1 MANEG
6 PGRGMD
12 ITRGCC
18 MMLVWFS
25 GERQTLVRGSVS
37 AGDTCPGSG
46 MSPAPHILFG
56 DLPGPPASQPQPPP
70 LPPCPPVVGSSPR
83 NPFPSSPFSQLLH
96 LTPVPGSSAS
106 LTPPR
111 CPRGGTHGPA
121 HVPLLRRSGPIP
133 GERARLMSA
142 DCFHPNPIS
151 WQGFGSPGGL
161 PPLLLPSRGKD
172 LSQFFL
178 IGLIYSAVQM

>member
-1 MANEG
+1 MQERMGMANEG
-6 PGRGMD
+6 PGRGMG

-25 GERQTLVRGSVS
+25 GERETLVRGSVS
-37 AGDTCPGSG
+37 AGDTGAQVLARPQ
-46 MSPAPHILFG
+46 
-56 DLPGPPASQPQPPP
+56 LPTSFLGTSLVPQHPSRSP
-70 LPPCPPVVGSSPR
+70 LPCLPAQVPVVSSCPR

-111 CPRGGTHGPA
+111 CPQGGTRGPA

-161 PPLLLPSRGKD
+161 PPSFCRAGGK
-172 LSQFFL
+172 
-178 IGLIYSAVQM
+178 I